1 MIRVWL
7 GVLFLTVVLAGF
19 SGDVYAA
26 GAEAETGQVSATP
39 TGSVSGTSSGA
50 AAAAG
55 SADAKFAIPEL
66 TGPVVDDADI
76 LDRAT
81 RQALERGLFA
91 LKEQGGSQINV
102 LTVSALGGLSIEEA
116 GIKVFDKWKLG
127 TKKTDNGVV
136 LLIAPNERKMRIE
149 VGRGL
154 EGTLTDVDSK
164 RIIEESILP
173 LFRSGDMNSGV
184 LVGVYQIV
192 KKTDPDFD
200 MRPYLENR
208 ARSSG
213 HRQPQHAGGIKFW
226 IFLAVI
232 IFWLLS
238 RFSGRG
244 GGGGGFGT
252 GLLTGAV
259 LGRGWGGGGG
269 GDWGGGGGGG
279 SWGGGGGSGNGGG
292 ASGGW

>member
-7 GVLFLTVVLAGF
+7 VALVLSSVVLLGGRAF
-19 SGDVYAA
+19 SA
-26 GAEAETGQVSATP
+26 GAESETGAVAATP
-39 TGSVSGTSSGA
+39 TGSVSGKVDPAS
-50 AAAAG
+50 
-55 SADAKFAIPEL
+55 AKFEVPTL

-76 LDRAT
+76 LDPAT
-81 RQALERGLFA
+81 RQAIERGLFA

-102 LTVSALGGLSIEEA
+102 LTVSSLGGLSIEEA

-127 TKKTDNGVV
+127 TQKTDNGVV
-136 LLIAPNERKMRIE
+136 LLVAPNERKMRIE

-173 LFRSGDMNSGV
+173 LFRSGDMSSGV
-184 LVGVYQIV
+184 LVGVYQIA
-192 KKTDPDFD
+192 KRTDPTFD

-208 ARSSG
+208 ARETAH
-213 HRQPQHAGGIKFW
+213 HRGRQAGGIKFW
-226 IFLAVI
+226 IFLAII
-232 IFWLLS
+232 IFWIVS
-238 RFSGRG
+238 RFGRG

-269 GDWGGGGGGG
+269 DWGGGGGGG
-279 SWGGGGGSGNGGG
+279 DSWGGGGGSGNGGG